1 MYDAL
6 PNLVSFRVE
15 LPRTKIVNAALEYAK
30 EHCNVLT
37 FNHAVRSAYWAAII
51 AKKDASFSES
61 KLDLELVVLSCILHD
76 MGWAE
81 TEDLLSSDK
90 RFEVDGAN
98 IARDFIRTFIAQQQ
112 GPEAAAWDQSRIQRC
127 WDVIAL
133 HTTFSIARYA
143 APEVAVAAC
152 GILADFQGPYFPNG
166 PGGDNLITLDEYS
179 AVMGLF
185 PRAGFTADG
194 FTHLMCGI
202 CRNKA
207 ATTFDNFVGEF
218 GSQYGVDAAG
228 TGKEAF
234 SQARGDANIVN
245 LLLGGL
251 DALEKLDAS
260 KRE

>member
-1 MYDAL
+1 MSDAL
-6 PNLVSFRVE
+6 PNLLSFGVE
-15 LPRTKIVNAALEYAK
+15 FPRTKIVNAALEFAK
-30 EHCNVLT
+30 DHCNVLT

-51 AKKDASFSES
+51 AKKDASLAGSN
-61 KLDLELVVLSCILHD
+61 LDLELVVLSCILHD

-98 IARDFIRTFIAQQQ
+98 IARDFIHTFKAQQQ
-112 GPEAAAWDQSRIQRC
+112 GPDASAWDQNRIQRC
-127 WDVIAL
+127 WDAVAL

-166 PGGDNLITLDEYS
+166 PGGGDNLITLDEYS

-185 PRAGFTADG
+185 PRAGFTVDG

-202 CRNKA
+202 CRNKGP
-207 ATTFDNFVGEF
+207 TTFDNFVGDF
-218 GSQYGVDAAG
+218 GARYGVDAAG

-234 SQARGDANIVN
+234 SQARGEANVVD

-251 DALEKLDAS
+251 NALEKLDAS
-260 KRE
+260 K